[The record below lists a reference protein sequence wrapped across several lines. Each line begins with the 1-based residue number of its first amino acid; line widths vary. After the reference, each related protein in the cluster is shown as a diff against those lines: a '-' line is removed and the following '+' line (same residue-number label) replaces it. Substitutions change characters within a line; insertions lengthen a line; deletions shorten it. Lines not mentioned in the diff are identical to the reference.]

1 MQRRRFLS
9 FGVLLAIAARAAG
22 AFADPFNGS
31 HVVPADTGSMFLMPS
46 AILVRLAHMQMQLN
60 DVISREFRSV
70 HDTGSIAAALAI
82 LALAFLYGVLHAAAP
97 GHGKTIV
104 GSYFV
109 ANESRWRSGLFMG
122 GAISL
127 LKGLVAI
134 AIVVVMSLILHVK
147 EIETANQGAIV
158 GCVSYALVV
167 VIGCAVFWRT
177 AMGRDCGHSYGRA
190 ASGHVHGA
198 TCASADH
205 GSVVPTSVSDHS
217 ATNFRRFVIAATGM
231 VPCSSAIIIML
242 FALANDAM
250 GMGIAAVAALS
261 LGMAVTV
268 SAVGVVGI
276 GARPV
281 LVRAARGAGQNL
293 AHAERTVRLVGAA
306 AMVVFSGLLMLGA
319 MSQI

>member
-1 MQRRRFLS
+1 FLS

-31 HVVPADTGSMFLMPS
+31 HVVPADTGSMFLMPG
-46 AILVRLAHMQMQLN
+46 AILVRFAHMQMQLN

-82 LALAFLYGVLHAAAP
+82 LALAFLYGALHAAAP

-122 GAISL
+122 GVISL
-127 LKGLVAI
+127 LKGLMAI
-134 AIVVVMSLILHVK
+134 AIVVVMSLILHLK
-147 EIETANQGAIV
+147 ELETANQGAVV

-167 VIGCAVFWRT
+167 VIGCVVFWRT
-177 AMGRDCGHSYGRA
+177 ATGRDCGHGPTA
-190 ASGHVHGA
+190 PGHVHGA
-198 TCASADH
+198 TCTSADH
-205 GSVVPTSVSDHS
+205 GSVVPISASDRS

-242 FALANDAM
+242 FALANNAI

-276 GARPV
+276 AARPV

-306 AMVVFSGLLMLGA
+306 AMVAFSGPLMLGA